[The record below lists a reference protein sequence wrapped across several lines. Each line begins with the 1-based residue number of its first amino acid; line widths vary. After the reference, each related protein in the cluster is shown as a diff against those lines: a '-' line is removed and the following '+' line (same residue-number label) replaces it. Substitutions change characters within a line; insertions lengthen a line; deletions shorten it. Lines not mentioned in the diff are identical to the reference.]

1 MDIYIGG
8 VRDRNAALH
17 GDVVVVEIKP
27 IDQWKVRMILGKV
40 KKKQHSD
47 IHRFEK
53 NSILL
58 TFSLLFWIHFQY
70 LIVFLIINVIILLCR
85 CFMIN

>member
-27 IDQWKVRMILGKV
+27 IDQWKVSAFICEGV
-40 KKKQHSD
+40 KCRTL
-47 IHRFEK
+47 ICIAEK
-53 NSILL
+53 LL
-58 TFSLLFWIHFQY
+58 YDASLLS
-70 LIVFLIINVIILLCR
+70 
-85 CFMIN
+85 